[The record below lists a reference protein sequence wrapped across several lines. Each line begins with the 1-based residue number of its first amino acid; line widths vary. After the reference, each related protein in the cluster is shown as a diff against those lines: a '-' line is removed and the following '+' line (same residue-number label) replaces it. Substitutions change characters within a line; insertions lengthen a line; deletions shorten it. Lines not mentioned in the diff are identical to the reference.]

1 MPNNLFANTGQTFE
15 IYSIGDGLYMKHVL
29 DGVAMLS
36 NAGVLLQLGCLGLL
50 LGLLLLGFKA
60 VASGLERMEFSWLF
74 LSFIVFVIMFGM
86 RCNVV
91 IYDMGGAPGT
101 VFNGAYKV
109 NNVPFGMAFAGHV
122 ISSLGLDLT
131 EDMEQAYSL
140 PSVSSADGTGG
151 FGRTLEWINEVR
163 SWNVPALAAGASGT
177 LPAVLANETSY
188 LNNCTYVAA
197 ATNKLSLPLA
207 NNAASPW
214 TTFGTMSTGGLG
226 WNNNFVTFPFI
237 NANGTETDYPCGSGF
252 SVVGTQVMSSDT
264 FGQFVQAIVPR
275 VKPFVL
281 TSGIPP
287 AQQMQD
293 SFESIGL
300 AAADAQTYAALSST
314 LVAEN
319 AAASLNHQATGADIL
334 SALMMNQAEAQRD
347 TEWAGNER
355 MFRSVARPMTAFFES
370 MVYACAPFMALL
382 VGFGSWG
389 IQMVGKYL
397 VLTIWVML
405 WLPVMSI
412 CNLFEITMA
421 QHGVAAMQTAAAN
434 GGAALSMTSLA
445 ATAHLQSQVANWL
458 AVGSLLAASTP
469 ALTLMLVFGGA
480 MAATSLAGRLQG
492 TDHVNE
498 KEVSPDTVSPGA
510 VMDVQSRYGSNAM
523 EGTTLTGGKQTE
535 PVFSGQAIRQSQM
548 QSASSRMSSASS
560 AFAAEAS
567 TGVSDSYTNTRGET
581 VSGAQ
586 AFSHSGTQSQQYVAS
601 WGQKH
606 GFQVSQ
612 GNEAA
617 FAAMV
622 SAAASGNLGLAS
634 KIGAAA
640 GISGSDGSTFK
651 LSDAKA
657 LQEAVS
663 RSAGTDQNF
672 SVQESHA
679 IQDTLTQQA
688 SNGSTAA
695 QSVQSGEAYR
705 KTLSD
710 LKTAQDQYSKTD
722 SATASLGMSSSMG
735 MNNAA
740 EGIVRAGAA
749 NSVIGSAIQYG
760 GADAMKV
767 ASSQVEQAPWRNGDA
782 TARKVQAALLVL
794 GGQVPASAGLR
805 SEYEGDRAKAL
816 VSALSSAGFGTA
828 GSADTGASA
837 DPSRNSGTAAGIA
850 PGAAGAQAS
859 QHLAEAPAVPSMGGV
874 MATNAGNMSGRN
886 RAGQSAD
893 AIGRSGA
900 ENPAST
906 NPSNIGEAYAS
917 GALHSRPGK
926 IDESVGAQVAASIG
940 DDQGGAVGHDAAS
953 HRIKQGADARASEP
967 VAGFG
972 KVGQMIGASAQGLWH
987 WANNEGP
994 TNVMSAMKLA
1004 NQGDSM
1010 TDGQFKQETQQHY
1023 GSVRFSGFTGITPDS
1038 IYQNS
1043 KDPATRA
1050 STNAAYAS
1058 NLQALQQSDYGQNRD
1073 PNLLKA
1079 MALVHTTQAQNGATP
1094 EMAREYGEVMPK
1106 LSANERDL
1114 VYNTI
1119 LTSVGSPHGENTS
1132 ATAPLPAREETAT
1145 GTDGMSPLK

>member
-1 MPNNLFANTGQTFE
+1 MPTNLFANTGQTFE

-36 NAGVLLQLGCLGLL
+36 NAGVLLQLGCLGLV
-50 LGLLLLGFKA
+50 LGLLLIGFKA

-101 VFNGAYKV
+101 VLNGAYKV

-131 EDMEQAYSL
+131 EDMEQAYGL

-163 SWNVPALAAGASGT
+163 SWNVPALAAGTSGT

-214 TTFGTMSTGGLG
+214 TTFGSMSTGGLG

-237 NANGTETDYPCGSGF
+237 NANGSETDYPCGSGF
-252 SVVGTQVMSSDT
+252 AVVGAQVLSSDT
-264 FGQFVQAIVPR
+264 FGEFVQAIVPR
-275 VKPFVL
+275 AKPFVL
-281 TSGIPP
+281 TPGITPT
-287 AQQMQD
+287 QQMQD
-293 SFESIGL
+293 SFASIGL
-300 AAADAQTYAALSST
+300 ATADAQTYVALSST

-319 AAASLNHQATGADIL
+319 AAASLSHQATGADIL

-347 TEWAGNER
+347 TEWAANET

-370 MVYACAPFMALL
+370 MIYACAPFMALL

-434 GGAALSMTSLA
+434 GGATLSMTSLA

-492 TDHVNE
+492 SDHVNE
-498 KEVSPDTVSPGA
+498 KQVTPDSMSPGA

-523 EGTTLTGGKQTE
+523 EGTSLTGGKQTE
-535 PVFSGQAIRQSQM
+535 PVFTGQGIRQSQM
-548 QSASSRMSSASS
+548 QSASSAMSSASS
-560 AFAAEAS
+560 AYAAEAS
-567 TGVSDSYTNTRGET
+567 AGISDSFTNSRGET
-581 VSGAQ
+581 VTGSR
-586 AFSHSGTQSQQYVAS
+586 AFSHSGTQAQQFLAS

-622 SAAASGNLGLAS
+622 SAAASGNLALAS
-634 KIGAAA
+634 KIGASV
-640 GISGSDGSTFK
+640 GIRGSDNSTFS
-651 LSDAKA
+651 LQDAKA
-657 LQEAVS
+657 LQESVS

-672 SVQESHA
+672 SVAESHA

-695 QSVQSGEAYR
+695 QSVQSGDSYK

-710 LKTAQDQYSKTD
+710 LKTAQDQYSKAD

-735 MNNAA
+735 INNAA

-767 ASSQVEQAPWRNGDA
+767 ASSQVEQAPWKNVGDA

-828 GSADTGASA
+828 GSAETGASA
-837 DPSRNSGTAAGIA
+837 DPSRNSGAAAGVA
-850 PGAAGAQAS
+850 PGAAAGQAT

-874 MATNAGNMSGRN
+874 MSRNAGNMAGLN
-886 RAGQSAD
+886 RGSQSSD
-893 AIGRSGA
+893 TIGRSGA

-906 NPSNIGEAYAS
+906 NTNNIGEGYAS

-926 IDESVGAQVAASIG
+926 IDETVGAQVAASMG
-940 DDQGGAVGHDAAS
+940 SEQGGAVGHDAAS
-953 HRIKQGADARASEP
+953 HRIKEGSNARASEP

-972 KVGQMIGASAQGLWH
+972 KVGQMVGASAQGLWH

-994 TNVMSAMKLA
+994 SNVFNALRLA
-1004 NQGDSM
+1004 NHADSM
-1010 TDGQFKQETQQHY
+1010 SDSEFKSQYTGGAHFSDWGGIQPE
-1023 GSVRFSGFTGITPDS
+1023 SV
-1038 IYQNS
+1038 YKNS
-1043 KDPATRA
+1043 KDPETRA
-1050 STNAAYAS
+1050 ATNAEYAS
-1058 NLQALQQSDYGQNRD
+1058 NLAGLQQSYEGRN
-1073 PNLLKA
+1073 PNTNLLKA
-1079 MALVHTTQAQNGATP
+1079 MAIVHTTQTQGGATP
-1094 EMAREYGEVMPK
+1094 EMARDYGEVMRT
-1106 LSANERDL
+1106 LSPNERDV
-1114 VYNTI
+1114 VYNTM
-1119 LTSVGSPHGENTS
+1119 LTSVGSQHGENTS
-1132 ATAPLPAREETAT
+1132 ATLPLPAREETAT
-1145 GTDGMSPLK
+1145 GSDGLSPLK